1 MEKMK
6 DNNFQLVILNC
17 PYERWDH
24 QAVRTLFAKM
34 VSLKKEG
41 YGSRY
46 INDVLPVDTS
56 DFIATHVLLCEKQ
69 RDGVLEP
76 IMGYKS
82 ISIEKCRQ
90 YNLNF
95 PGLSLVQSAKMPLH
109 TQAIEKI
116 IEQCDV
122 NQKGLAYLGS
132 WTVSQK
138 FKSRSFKNRN
148 LNLKEAFSTFY
159 RLLYQEQNIS
169 EVVIGGTLRFRT
181 EKLFYN
187 LGHRPLSLNGIELP
201 SIQVAHL
208 AKEPVLVMHAEGFI
222 EAFLDIEKKWLSVW
236 NNRIYFDQLEDELN
250 LKLAA

>member
-6 DNNFQLVILNC
+6 DSFQLVILDC
-17 PYERWDH
+17 PYEKWDH
-24 QAVRTLFAKM
+24 QEVRTFFTEM

-46 INDVLPVDTS
+46 VMDVLPVDTS

-69 RDGVLEP
+69 KDGRLEP

-82 ISIEKCRQ
+82 ISLEKCRH

-116 IEQCDV
+116 IEQCDA
-122 NQKGLAYLGS
+122 NQNGLAYLGS

-138 FKSRSFKNRN
+138 FKKRNLKNRN
-148 LNLKEAFSTFY
+148 INLKEAFSIFY
-159 RLLYQEQNIS
+159 RLLYKEQNIS

-187 LGHRPLSLNGIELP
+187 LGHRPLSLDGVELP

-222 EAFLDIEKKWLSVW
+222 EDFLDIEKKWLSVW
-236 NNRIYFDQLEDELN
+236 NNRIYFDQLEDLLN
-250 LKLAA
+250 LKSAA